1 MKKDK
6 SEQVFGF
13 VPYGGLGNQIF
24 QFSTAL
30 NLRGGRST
38 QLAIDLIGKE
48 RTNAEGFPEIMDFA
62 IETIAPVFIR
72 NNSESSLLKFF
83 VEVQLRISNKVT
95 RHRMLNS
102 FLKYLQILASQVTS
116 ALARTKVLSPRGM
129 GWDEKFAAP
138 KESFTVLGNF
148 HSYLFI
154 QPKIKETLINNLKSR
169 NNSDAIKAFTRMAH
183 EEKPVAIHIR
193 LGDYISLDE
202 LNVVTKDYFTKAVMM
217 IESNIPNSKY
227 WLFTNDEE
235 LALTYLPNEIASR
248 VRVIPQSLNSA
259 QTIEVMWLCDHY
271 IISNSTFS
279 WWGAYLSKSKNPIVI
294 APKNWFKTI
303 AEPKYICPA
312 EWIRL

>member
-1 MKKDK
+1 MIKNK

-24 QFSTAL
+24 QFATAL
-30 NLRGGRST
+30 NLRGERSS
-38 QLAIDLIGKE
+38 QLAIDLIGRE
-48 RTNAEGFPEIMDFA
+48 RTNAEGLPEIMDFA

-72 NNSESSLLKFF
+72 NKSESSLLKFF
-83 VEVQLRISNKVT
+83 VEVQLKISNKVT
-95 RHRMLNS
+95 ENLILNS
-102 FLKYLQILASQVTS
+102 LLKYLQILASQVTS
-116 ALARTKVLSPRGM
+116 AIIGTKVLSPRGM
-129 GWDEKFAAP
+129 GWDDKFKVP

-169 NNSDAIKAFTRMAH
+169 NNSDSIEAFTRMAY

-193 LGDYISLDE
+193 LGDYLSLDE
-202 LNVVTKDYFTKAVMM
+202 LNVVTKDYFTKAVMRM
-217 IESNIPNSKY
+217 ESNIPNSNY
-227 WLFTNDEE
+227 WLFTNDEQ
-235 LALTYLPNEIASR
+235 LALTYLPSHIASR
-248 VRVIPQSLNSA
+248 LRVIPKSLNSA

-303 AEPKYICPA
+303 AEPKYICPDG
-312 EWIRL
+312 WIRL